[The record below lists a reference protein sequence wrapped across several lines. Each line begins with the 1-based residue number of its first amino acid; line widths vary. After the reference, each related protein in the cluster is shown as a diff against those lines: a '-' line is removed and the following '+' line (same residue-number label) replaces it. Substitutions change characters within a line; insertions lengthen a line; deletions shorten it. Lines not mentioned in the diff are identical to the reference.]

1 MRWFGWVFAGV
12 LLVGLL
18 LVRDHGRRT
27 VAAQRQAVD
36 TEIATRRREVE
47 SVLERAAEALPVRRD
62 QLNTETRKVGDLERQ
77 LADLE
82 QRKGDLERAAK
93 ELASTTEDL
102 RKSQQEATDKRED
115 EMERT
120 RELRGRIAAA
130 EVLVD
135 RLQKAV
141 ARVTDKRT
149 P

>member
-1 MRWFGWVFAGV
+1 MRWFGWVFAGL

-18 LVRDHGRRT
+18 LVRDHGRRA
-27 VAAQRQAVD
+27 VAAEQQAVD
-36 TEIATRRREVE
+36 ADVAARRGEVE
-47 SVLERAAEALPVRRD
+47 SVLERAAAVLPVRRE
-62 QLNTETRKVGDLERQ
+62 QLDAETRKVGELERQ

-82 QRKGDLERAAK
+82 QTRGDRERTAK
-93 ELASTTEDL
+93 ELSSLAEDL
-102 RKSQQEATDKRED
+102 RKSTEEATGKQEDDRE
-115 EMERT
+115 RS

-141 ARVTDKRT
+141 ARVTEKGA